1 MNNTSIPFKEND
13 WVSFINEPSKKGQYT
28 GRYNKM
34 GTNLFIEIRLPNG
47 EITNKPLRAL
57 EPLVGKKKIIDN
69 LLEARFGGINDFRRC
84 ITFEKLKG
92 CLHEVLYSMESSQI
106 DFYPYQFKPV
116 LKFINSPTD
125 RLILAD
131 EVGLG
136 KTIEA
141 TLIWLELQAR
151 RNARRL
157 LIVCPGILADKWHNE
172 LRYKF
177 MIDAKVAKFDDLM
190 KEIQE
195 VKTLGPGHAFALIAT
210 YPGLRSPKNELRMLD
225 KYEFNPKQAHPKTAF
240 LHSIRHWDDQAPP
253 FDLVIFD
260 EAHYMRNPATS
271 VFHMGEAL
279 SASAGAVLCV
289 SATPVNNSNKDLH
302 SLLRLIDED
311 FFETQD
317 QFDELLHANRPAV
330 AASNLL
336 AKRPIDLQQ
345 LRLAIEGMEQN
356 YSINNSPIFK
366 DVKEMMRDQKIDD
379 KLFIINLQENI
390 EKLNLLGSYINRTRR
405 VQVAERR
412 AIREPRV
419 ISVEYTDEESMLY
432 NTILKFVRNKCFK
445 EKRPFHIF
453 KILGLQLRAASCLPA
468 MAGEIKTGIHGG
480 IDDLV
485 SDAVYYESN
494 GDWEDELHE
503 DYNLSELRFN
513 DYNFEH
519 HDSKYA
525 ALRDMLEKTDNNEK
539 IVIFAYYR
547 STLSYLSRRLKADGY
562 KNSVIH
568 GGIDNAARWEA
579 IENFKDSEDVK
590 ILLSSEVGSEGIDL
604 QFCRI
609 LVNYDL
615 PWNPMRVEQRI
626 GRIDRVGQKHEI
638 LLIFNFK
645 VKNTVEERLYESLH
659 DKLNMFSSI
668 LGDFEAIIGEE
679 VQKLTV
685 KLLSKE
691 LTQEQESRLI
701 EQTNQAIQ
709 NQINMMSTLEEKG
722 DALVAFSDYVQQK
735 IQEMKDEGKYITP
748 IELEDYVKDFFQRE
762 FQGCEIVENS
772 PLKGCMSLKLTQE
785 AYLSLNKF
793 MADDKSLMAQQLRA
807 KTLTITFD
815 REVKQ
820 SLGSLHKKVVFITN
834 LSPFIK
840 WITDH
845 NSQQETNF
853 HNVCALE
860 CKDDEIQPGI
870 YCFLI
875 ERWRFSGISKR
886 EKLAYAIE
894 PIEEQKKSFYSQ
906 EAEYIINKI
915 LRKSKT
921 YKYVEINNQHLGST
935 YKKLEINLFN
945 LFGIKYETFE
955 KDNTTIFEIKKSRVE
970 NHYDKRIASA
980 RQALITMQENKR
992 TENMIKL
999 TKSRIASEEQ
1009 NKKNKLDQLTA
1020 KTTPDAEQTQVF
1032 AGLILINL

>member
-1 MNNTSIPFKEND
+1 MSEIPFKEND

-34 GTNLFIEIRLPNG
+34 GTNYFIEIRLPNG

-57 EPLVGKKKIIDN
+57 EPLVGKKQIIDN

-177 MIDAKVAKFDDLM
+177 MIDAKVAKFNDLM
-190 KEIQE
+190 QEIHE
-195 VKTLGPGHAFALIAT
+195 VKTLGPGHSFALIAT
-210 YPGLRSPKNELRMLD
+210 YSGLRSPKNELRMLD
-225 KYEFNPKQAHPKTAF
+225 KLDFDHKQAHPKTAF
-240 LHSIRHWDDQAPP
+240 LHSMRHWEDQAPP

-311 FFETQD
+311 FFETQE

-330 AASNLL
+330 IASNLL
-336 AKRPIDLQQ
+336 AKKPIDLQH
-345 LRLAIEGMEQN
+345 LHLAIEGMEQN
-356 YSINNSPIFK
+356 TSINNSPIFK
-366 DVKEMMRDQKIDD
+366 DVKEMMLNPNIDD
-379 KLFIINLQENI
+379 KSFIIKLQDNI
-390 EKLNLLGSYINRTRR
+390 EKLNLLGNYINRTRR

-419 ISVEYTDEESMLY
+419 ISVEYTDEEATLY
-432 NTILKFVRNKCFK
+432 STILKLVRKKCFK

-468 MAGEIKTGIHGG
+468 MASEIKTGIHGDL
-480 IDDLV
+480 DDLV
-485 SDAVYYESN
+485 SDALYYESN
-494 GDWEDELHE
+494 GDWEEE
-503 DYNLSELRFN
+503 FREEYNLSELRIS

-519 HDSKYA
+519 HDSKYS
-525 ALRDMLEKTDNNEK
+525 ALLDMLEKTETNEK

-547 STLSYLSRRLKADGY
+547 STLSYLSRRLTADGY
-562 KNSVIH
+562 KNSAIH
-568 GGIDNAARWEA
+568 GGIDNTSRWVA
-579 IENFKDSEDVK
+579 IENFKESQDVK

-626 GRIDRVGQKHEI
+626 GRIDRVGQKHEK

-659 DKLNMFSSI
+659 GKLNMFSSS
-668 LGDFEAIIGEE
+668 LGDFEAVIGEE

-685 KLLSKE
+685 ELLSKE
-691 LTQEQESRLI
+691 LTPDQESRLI
-701 EQTNQAIQ
+701 EQTNHAIQ
-709 NQINMMSTLEEKG
+709 NKINIMSTLEEKG

-762 FQGCEIVENS
+762 FQGCEIVESS
-772 PLKGCMSLKLTQE
+772 PAKGCMSLKLTQE

-793 MADDKSLMAQQLRA
+793 IADDKSLMAQQLRA
-807 KTLTITFD
+807 KSLTITFD

-820 SLGSLHKKVVFITN
+820 SLGSSHKKVVFITH

-860 CKDDEIQPGI
+860 CKSDGIEPGI

-886 EKLAYAIE
+886 EQLAYAIE
-894 PIEEQKKSFYSQ
+894 PIEERNKSFYNQ
-906 EAEYIINKI
+906 EAEFIINKI
-915 LRKSKT
+915 LRQSKT
-921 YKYVEINNQHLGST
+921 YKYVDINNHNLKLT
-935 YKKLEINLFN
+935 YKKLEKNLFN
-945 LFGIKYETFE
+945 LFGNKYESFE
-955 KDNTTIFEIKKSRVE
+955 KDNTTIYEIKKSRVE

-980 RQALITMQENKR
+980 KQALITMQENKR

-999 TKSRIASEEQ
+999 TKPRIASEEQ

-1020 KTTPDAEQTQVF
+1020 KTNPDAEQTQVL
-1032 AGLILINL
+1032 AGLILINQ

>member
-1 MNNTSIPFKEND
+1 MNQIPKENE
-13 WVSFINEPSKKGQYT
+13 WLSFIHEPSKKGQYT

-34 GTNLFIEIRLPNG
+34 GTNFFIEIRLPNG
-47 EITNKPLRAL
+47 EITNKPLSAL
-57 EPLVGKKKIIDN
+57 EPLVGKKSINDN

-177 MIDAKVAKFDDLM
+177 MIDAKIAKFNDL
-190 KEIQE
+190 KQEIHE
-195 VKTLGPGHAFALIAT
+195 VKTLGPGHSFALIVT
-210 YPGLRSPKNELRMLD
+210 YSGLRSPKNELRMLD
-225 KYEFNPKQAHPKTAF
+225 KFDFDHKQSHPKTAF
-240 LHSIRHWDDQAPP
+240 LHLMRHWEEQAPP

-289 SATPVNNSNKDLH
+289 SATPVNNSNTDLH

-311 FFETQD
+311 FFETQA
-317 QFDELLHANRPAV
+317 QFDELLHANRPTV
-330 AASNLL
+330 TASNLL
-336 AKRPIDLQQ
+336 VKKPIDLSA
-345 LRLAIEGMEQN
+345 LHLAIEGMEQN
-356 YSINNSPIFK
+356 TSINNSPIFK
-366 DVKEMMRDQKIDD
+366 DVREMMRNPDIND
-379 KLFIINLQENI
+379 KSFIIKLQDNI
-390 EKLNLLGSYINRTRR
+390 EKLNLLGNYINRTRR
-405 VQVAERR
+405 VQVTERR

-419 ISVEYTDEESMLY
+419 ISVEYTGEEAMLY
-432 NTILKFVRNKCFK
+432 STILKLVRKKCFK

-468 MAGEIKTGIHGG
+468 MAGEIKTGIHGDL
-480 IDDLV
+480 DDLV
-485 SDAVYYESN
+485 SDALYYASE
-494 GDWEDELHE
+494 GDWEDEFSE
-503 DYNLSELRFN
+503 EYNLSELRIS
-513 DYNFEH
+513 DYNFER
-519 HDSKYA
+519 HDSKYS
-525 ALRDMLEKTDNNEK
+525 ALLDMLEKTEANEK

-547 STLSYLSRRLKADGY
+547 STLGYLSRRLRADGY

-568 GGIDNAARWEA
+568 GGIDNTSRWEA
-579 IENFKDSEDVK
+579 IENFKESHDVK

-626 GRIDRVGQKHEI
+626 GRIDRVGQKHEK

-659 DKLNMFSSI
+659 GKLNMFSSS
-668 LGDFEAIIGEE
+668 LGDFEAVIGEE
-679 VQKLTV
+679 IQKLTV
-685 KLLSKE
+685 ELLSKE
-691 LTQEQESRLI
+691 LTPDQESRLI
-701 EQTNQAIQ
+701 EQTNHAIQ
-709 NQINMMSTLEEKG
+709 NKINIMSTLEEKG
-722 DALVAFSDYVQQK
+722 EALVAFSDYVQQK

-762 FQGCEIVENS
+762 FQGCEIVDGS
-772 PLKGCMSLKLTQE
+772 PARGCMSLKLTQE

-807 KTLTITFD
+807 KTLAITFD

-820 SLGSLHKKVVFITN
+820 SLEISHKKVLFITH
-834 LSPFIK
+834 LSPLIK

-853 HNVCALE
+853 HNAYALK
-860 CKDDEIQPGI
+860 CKDDEIQPGL

-875 ERWRFSGISKR
+875 ERWRFTGISKR
-886 EKLAYAIE
+886 EQLAYAIE
-894 PIEEQKKSFYSQ
+894 PMEGQKKSFYNQ
-906 EAEYIINKI
+906 EAEDIINKI

-921 YKYVEINNQHLGST
+921 YNYVNIDKEHLKST
-935 YKKLEINLFN
+935 YKKLENNLFN
-945 LFGIKYETFE
+945 LFGNKHVSFE
-955 KDNTTIFEIKKSRVE
+955 KDNVTISEIKKSRVK

-980 RQALITMQENKR
+980 KQALITMQENKR
-992 TENMIKL
+992 ADNMIKL
-999 TKSRIASEEQ
+999 AKARIASEEQ
-1009 NKKNKLDQLTA
+1009 NKKNKLDQLAA
-1020 KTTPDAEQTQVF
+1020 KKTSDSERTPVLG
-1032 AGLILINL
+1032 GLILIHQ